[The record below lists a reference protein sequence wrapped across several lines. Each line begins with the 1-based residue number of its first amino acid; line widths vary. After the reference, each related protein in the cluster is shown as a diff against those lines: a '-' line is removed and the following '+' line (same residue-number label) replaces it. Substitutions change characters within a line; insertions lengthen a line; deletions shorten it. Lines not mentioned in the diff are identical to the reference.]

1 MFTGTSPQFYVRLK
15 RKQVCTQNVFLYNL
29 YIIIACIAGGGGDKK
44 TEVAGGETNGITLTL
59 TM

>member
-1 MFTGTSPQFYVRLK
+1 MW
-15 RKQVCTQNVFLYNL
+15 VCVFW
-29 YIIIACIAGGGGDKK
+29 GGGDKK